1 MSVNQP
7 DVALDNVASRSSED
21 GRGGWPWFGRP
32 RWILLYSGLIAG
44 AVAFGIGEKTHDLVP
59 VEEHPTNLQGSTVMQ
74 SEWKDRAAAATK
86 NGALTYGV
94 LGLCLGAGLGIAGG
108 LARRSTPR
116 TAGAGVLGAVL
127 GAGLGGGLAWWTLLW
142 FLKARDNYTD
152 LDLLVSL
159 GMHASLWGMLGAW
172 AGLAFA
178 IGLGDYRRIPSAMI
192 SGLIGAALGALA
204 YDFIGAAVLPLAA
217 TDEPLAVTWVARLL
231 ACVLVSLG
239 AALAVAAVGLPV
251 PAPADE
257 PGGAGSSR
265 SAPAPE
271 APVKDSSPPSG
282 GAPG

>member
-7 DVALDNVASRSSED
+7 DVARDDVSSSSRQDSH
-21 GRGGWPWFGRP
+21 GGWPWFGRA
-32 RWILLYSGLIAG
+32 RWILVFSGLIAG

-59 VEEHPTNLQGSTVMQ
+59 AEKVARELQGSTIM
-74 SEWKDRAAAATK
+74 EPNWATATAAATR
-86 NGALTYGV
+86 NAALTYGV

-116 TAGAGVLGAVL
+116 AAVAGVLGAIL
-127 GAGLGGGLAWWTLLW
+127 GAGLGGGLARLTL
-142 FLKARDNYTD
+142 FRFIEARDIYND
-152 LDLLVSL
+152 QALLISL
-159 GMHASLWGMLGAW
+159 GMHGLLWGMLGVW

-178 IGLGDYRRIPSAMI
+178 IGLGHYRRIPPAMT
-192 SGLIGAALGALA
+192 SGLIGAALGSLA
-204 YDFIGAAVLPLAA
+204 YDFIGAAVLPMAA

-251 PAPADE
+251 TAPAAERDE
-257 PGGAGSSR
+257 AGSGR
-265 SAPAPE
+265 SATAPE
-271 APVKDSSPPSG
+271 AAVKDSSPASG

>member
-1 MSVNQP
+1 MNQP
-7 DVALDNVASRSSED
+7 DAAVDDVASRSGDD
-21 GRGGWPWFGRP
+21 GRGGWPWFGRA
-32 RWILLYSGLIAG
+32 RWILVYSGLIAG

-59 VEEHPTNLQGSTVMQ
+59 AEKVAKNLQGSTVME
-74 SEWKDRAAAATK
+74 SDWTTATAAATK

-116 TAGAGVLGAVL
+116 AAVGGMVGGIL
-127 GAGLGGGLAWWTLLW
+127 GAGLGGGLAWLTLLW
-142 FLKARDNYTD
+142 FLTARDNYPD

-178 IGLGDYRRIPSAMI
+178 IGLGDYSRTPSAMI
-192 SGLIGAALGALA
+192 SGLIGAAIGALA
-204 YDFIGAAVLPLAA
+204 YDFIGAAVLPMAR
-217 TDEPLAVTWVARLL
+217 TDEPLAETWVARLL

-251 PAPADE
+251 PAPAAE
-257 PGGAGSSR
+257 PDGASR
-265 SAPAPE
+265 GPSAPAPE
-271 APVKDSSPPSG
+271 SAVKDSSPPSG
-282 GAPG
+282 GAP